1 MDISHSFSKF
11 KYPIERW
18 VWYNKMEYLMIIG
31 RVIRFVKLI
40 PCLMVLSTVFV
51 VIRELEHGVVSGKY
65 FWFYMAMGAMAI
77 WSISSVVRNANSI
90 RPIRICLLCSNI
102 QVSYEFFLG
111 YNAFYIVICHAG
123 SESASNCYS
132 KTRQSGCVRNSFLL
146 SLLRR

>member
-1 MDISHSFSKF
+1 
-11 KYPIERW
+11 
-18 VWYNKMEYLMIIG
+18 MIIQKI
-31 RVIRFVKLI
+31 IRFIELI
-40 PCLMVLSTVFV
+40 PCFMALATVFV
-51 VIRELEHGVVSGKY
+51 VNRELGHGVVSGKY
-65 FWFYMAMGAMAI
+65 FWFYLSMGILAV
-77 WSISSVVRNANSI
+77 WSISSVVRNANFI

-102 QVSYEFFLG
+102 QVSYEFFWG